1 MSLVEKSARGGAA
14 RCCFGPVSKLNQITQ
29 DQEERIVE
37 EGPQQFWIM
46 VGQILDNIKGLSGP
60 TNHLK
65 QSGLRDE
72 GIAFA
77 RLGRNLGQGAGISG
91 PLRPVDAAKAAW
103 VRYRALQRTPEAERD
118 GEQLSWE
125 AAFLSSMKQMADLLV
140 ADNPLPV
147 LARLLSWAEAD
158 DLLQAVRLW
167 WAAQQAGD
175 PAEIKR
181 TAFALG
187 DALQALLLQA
197 RL

>member
-1 MSLVEKSARGGAA
+1 
-14 RCCFGPVSKLNQITQ
+14 
-29 DQEERIVE
+29 VE

-46 VGQILDNIKGLSGP
+46 VGQILDGTKGLSGA

-103 VRYRALQRTPEAERD
+103 VRYKALQRTPEAERD
-118 GEQLSWE
+118 GEQLGWQ
-125 AAFLSSMKQMADLLV
+125 AAFLSSMKEMADLLV
-140 ADNPLPV
+140 ADKRLPS
-147 LARLLSWAEAD
+147 LSRLLSWAEAD
-158 DLLQAVRLW
+158 DLLQAIRLW

-181 TAFALG
+181 TAFAVG
-187 DALQALLLQA
+187 DALHALISEA
-197 RL
+197 RQD